1 MSEGESRGLSVE
13 GDGEDESEGRG
24 RRGVGASGEDGG
36 EGKVVRVRDGY
47 PRAVARVG

>member
-24 RRGVGASGEDGG
+24 GALWVRLVRM
-36 EGKVVRVRDGY
+36 VVRV
-47 PRAVARVG
+47 